1 MIRPHPQFKTVD
13 GATLMSQALR
23 ANNFIVDTLISQGLH
38 VLAGASKAGKSWL
51 ALWLSVMIA
60 QGNEVWGMK
69 VKQGTTLYLALE
81 DSTLRIQNRLF
92 DITDDAPGNVH
103 FCTDSLRLGAG
114 LETQIES
121 FIKEH
126 PDTVMIII
134 DTLQM
139 IRGTNYDSTYANDYR
154 DLSILKKL
162 ADRYGIAILLIHH
175 LRKAPDDDVFNT
187 ISGTTGIMG
196 AADTCFVLSQAE
208 RGDRK
213 ASLFCIGRDIE
224 SRQIDLERDENNVWQ
239 KLSDSY
245 EQPEILGGQIT
256 VSLSAL
262 MQTEKK
268 MIGTPTEIAEKIDPA
283 GTLGITPRKI
293 SKLLMQSL
301 DALRKIGIEV
311 SFRRSNGKRI
321 IEITSVVSDD
331 NHSVSNIDPDGTG
344 SEERRA

>member
-1 MIRPHPQFKTVD
+1 MIRTQTQFKTVD

-23 ANNFIVDTLISQGLH
+23 PTNFIVDTLISQGLH
-38 VLAGASKAGKSWL
+38 ILAGASKAGKSWL

-60 QGNEVWGMK
+60 QGNEVWSMK

-92 DITDDAPGNVH
+92 DITDDAPDNVH
-103 FCTDSLRLGAG
+103 FCTDSLRLGSG

-126 PDTVMIII
+126 LDTVMIII

-196 AADTCFVLSQAE
+196 AADTCFVLTQAE

-224 SRQIDLERDENNVWQ
+224 SRQIDLERDENNIWQ

-268 MIGTPTEIAEKIDPA
+268 IIGTPTEIAEKIDPA
-283 GTLGITPRKI
+283 GTSGVTPRKI
-293 SKLLMQSL
+293 SKLLMQNL
-301 DALRKIGIEV
+301 DTLRKIGIEV

-321 IEITSVVSDD
+321 IEITSVVSAD
-331 NHSVSNIDPDGTG
+331 NHSVKNIDPDGTT
-344 SEERRA
+344 SEVQ